1 MLMLLLRP
9 SGRLVSGA
17 ARRVP
22 IVRRR
27 ERKYGRVLEERI
39 LSIRRDVLISGP
51 NASGKTRWLH
61 KLEEKAGEVWT
72 GKDKLFIRA
81 MEPMQRWYEDPRIEA
96 HAANKGKTWA
106 KLKSYEK
113 MDFLLDWV
121 RSKKIVLLLDDA
133 HKLAG
138 RKLDISI
145 QLCRAAAVLVVGA
158 FAEQPIPMSLRMLI
172 DTPDPQKIMLKSEA
186 ADDATT
192 VVMWLIILIAMMA
205 GWWQLA
211 AIIGGMKVLAGGRRA
226 AKQS

>member
-1 MLMLLLRP
+1 MLMLMLRP
-9 SGRLVSGA
+9 AGRLVNGA

-27 ERKYGRVLEERI
+27 ERKYGRILEERFI
-39 LSIRRDVLISGP
+39 SIKRDVLISGP

-61 KLEEKAGEVWT
+61 KLEAGAGEVWT
-72 GKDKLFIRA
+72 GKEKLFIRA
-81 MEPMQRWYEDPRIEA
+81 MEPMQRWCEDARVEA
-96 HAANKGKTWA
+96 HAVSKGKTWA

-113 MDFLLDWV
+113 MDMLLDWV
-121 RSKKIVLLLDDA
+121 KSSKIVLLLDDA

-138 RKLDISI
+138 RKLDIAI

-158 FAEQPIPMSLRMLI
+158 FAEQSVPMSLRMLI
-172 DTPDPQKIMLKSEA
+172 DTRDPQKIMLKSEA
-186 ADDATT
+186 AYDATAI
-192 VVMWLIILIAMMA
+192 VMWLIILIAMMA

-211 AIIGGMKVLAGGRRA
+211 AIMGGMKVLSGGKRA